1 MLDVRLLQALRT
13 RTAYNRLRAFIPQQA
28 LEPATK
34 VLLADFGLYFEKFQ
48 EHSEI
53 DYETFMSWFETFR
66 HPDQKPEGR
75 ALMRNLMRRT
85 LSEEAPSGTT
95 DVLLHEL
102 HELRLAHI
110 TQAAVLKW
118 NEGELTT
125 PIGDVLKAALEEYKI
140 AVGVS
145 EDVWVRPDMD
155 ALLAEEFN
163 MQGIQWPMP
172 EISTCIRPLRA
183 GDFGIVAA
191 RPDRGKT
198 TWMSYLVTTFS
209 NQLPPNRPIVWLN
222 NEGPGRRIYLRLY
235 RSALRTNLAGMMKLN
250 EEGQLHAAYNAA
262 VGGAERIRV
271 LDIHNMN
278 TAQVDSLLELHD
290 PGIIVYDMLDNIRW
304 AGVQAPRQDLIA
316 EDLYQWA
323 RERSV
328 KYDCIGI
335 CTSQVNGAGDG
346 MLYPQQNMLKDSA
359 TTKQGACDFIMMLG
373 ASNDPGLEG
382 VRGFSMPKNKL
393 RKDGAPNPRFEIM
406 VDYET
411 SSYHALTGA
420 SAPEPEPEPAPTSA
434 AVDTGMSDLAG
445 M

>member
-1 MLDVRLLQALRT
+1 MLDVRLLQALRS
-13 RTAYNRLRAFIPQQA
+13 RIAFNRLRAFIPKQA

-34 VLLADFGLYFEKFQ
+34 ILLDDFHAYYDKFT
-48 EHSEI
+48 EHGEI

-75 ALMRNLMRRT
+75 ALMRNLMRRA
-85 LSEEAPSGTT
+85 LAEEAPQGTT
-95 DVLLHEL
+95 DVLLREL

-110 TQAAVLKW
+110 AQAAVLKW
-118 NEGELTT
+118 NEGELNT

-140 AVGVS
+140 ALGVS

-163 MQGIQWPMP
+163 MQGIMWPMP
-172 EISTCIRPLRA
+172 EINTCIRPLRA

-198 TWMSYLVTTFS
+198 TFMSYLVTSFAK
-209 NQLPPNRPIVWLN
+209 QLPSNRPIIWLN

-250 EEGQLHAAYNAA
+250 ESAKLHEAYNAA
-262 VGGAERIRV
+262 LGGLDRIRV

-290 PGIIVYDMLDNIRW
+290 PGVIVYDMLDNIRW

-328 KYDCIGI
+328 KYDCIGF
-335 CTSQVNGAGDG
+335 CTSQINGAGDG
-346 MLYPQQNMLKDSA
+346 MLYPQMGMLKDSA
-359 TTKQGACDFIMMLG
+359 TTKQGACDFIIMLG
-373 ASNDPGLEG
+373 ASNDPGLDG

-406 VDYET
+406 IDYET
-411 SSYHALTGA
+411 SSYRALTEVQ
-420 SAPEPEPEPAPTSA
+420 EPEPEPAPATA
-434 AVDTGMSDLAG
+434 AADTGMADLAG